1 MSEAPSPRRETPE
14 AAWWLLPR
22 AISAWVRTLCHRV
35 MHDPVGELLTPE
47 LTKEILDMWEKELEA
62 DRKHNPHRA
71 YDMEEYH
78 RRFAVLNGIVDMHY
92 AYLVA
97 DHDLA
102 RQVRYRLIEAA
113 GLIHYT

>member
-1 MSEAPSPRRETPE
+1 MAEIPPSRREAHE
-14 AAWWLLPR
+14 ASWRRMPR
-22 AISAWVRTLCHRV
+22 AISAWVRTLCHWV

-47 LTKEILDMWEKELEA
+47 LTKEILAMWEQELAA

-71 YDMEEYH
+71 YDMDEYH
-78 RRFAVLNGIVDMHY
+78 RRLAVLNGIVDMHY
-92 AYLVA
+92 PYLVA
-97 DHDLA
+97 DPDRA